1 MNTMQLLLILKAHK
15 KLILVTLVLCVALV
29 SAISIL
35 LTKTYTATA
44 SLVVNVRGAD
54 LVTGQATQNPLGQ
67 AYMAT
72 QVDVIQSHS
81 VALKVVESLKLAQD
95 AAFQQQFQR
104 TVKTQI
110 NIRDWLADMLLTN
123 LDVRTSSV
131 SNVLYVM
138 YKNADPQM
146 AARMANAFVQ
156 AYVQTNLELKTQP
169 AKQTAAWYNAQ
180 LGELR
185 NNLEISQ
192 SKLSRYQQKKGIV
205 SLDEKLDTESAR
217 LSELSS
223 QMVAAQ
229 GQTYDNLSIQN
240 NSSNASTSVVNS
252 PVIQGLKAQ
261 LATSEAK
268 LSQLAQSVGKNYPDY
283 VSTEAEVSSLRS
295 KLASEINTARQNIN
309 NNLSVSRQHEE
320 ALRAAVA
327 NQKAKVLALN
337 AERDAGAILA
347 REVDSAQRIYDQAL
361 ERFSQ
366 TQMEGHAGQTDVAVL
381 SSAVV
386 PLTPSTPNVRLNVL
400 LSLIL
405 GALLGIGLALITEM
419 LNRRV
424 RSARD
429 LVMVLGVPV
438 LGILI
443 ANNQPK
449 LSLSRGRF
457 GLPAPKPV

>member
-15 KLILVTLVLCVALV
+15 KLILVTLMLCVVLV
-29 SAISIL
+29 SAVSLL

-44 SLVVNVRGAD
+44 SLVINVRGAD
-54 LVTGQATQNPLGQ
+54 LVTGQATQTPLGQ

-81 VALKVVESLKLAQD
+81 VALKVVDSLKLAQD

-104 TVKTQI
+104 TVKTPV
-110 NIRDWLADMLLTN
+110 NIRDWIADTLLTN
-123 LDVRTSSV
+123 LDVRTSSN
-131 SNVLYVM
+131 SNVLYII
-138 YKNADPQM
+138 YKSADPQM

-156 AYVQTNLELKTQP
+156 AYIQTNLELKTEP
-169 AKQTAAWYNAQ
+169 AKQTAVWYDAQ

-185 NNLEISQ
+185 NNLEKSQ
-192 SKLSRYQQKKGIV
+192 SKLSSYQQNKGIV
-205 SLDEKLDTESAR
+205 SLDHKLDTESAR
-217 LSELSS
+217 LNELSS

-229 GQTYDNLSIQN
+229 GQTYDNQSIQN
-240 NSSNASTSVVNS
+240 NSSSASSGVVNS

-261 LATSEAK
+261 LAISEAK

-283 VSTEAEVSSLRS
+283 VSAEAEVGILRS
-295 KLASEINTARQNIN
+295 KLASEINTARQNIS
-309 NNLSVSRQHEE
+309 NNLSVSRQHEG

-337 AERDAGAILA
+337 AERDSGAVLA

-381 SSAVV
+381 SLAVV
-386 PLTPSTPNVRLNVL
+386 PLTPSTPNVRLNIL
-400 LSLIL
+400 LSFVL
-405 GALLGIGLALITEM
+405 GALLGIALALITEM

-424 RSARD
+424 RSELD
-429 LVMVLGVPV
+429 LVTVLGVPV
-438 LGILI
+438 LGVLN
-443 ANNQPK
+443 ANHKSK
-449 LSLSRGRF
+449 LPRSRL
-457 GLPAPKPV
+457 GLPAQNPA